1 MDALVNDFR
10 YALRSLRRTPGFTIT
25 ATLTLAIG
33 IGANTAI
40 FSMMDHVMLRPLAYQ
55 DPDRLYVIH
64 ENVPR
69 FAHISPTLPV
79 SANHFLEWQ
88 RHTNAFEEMALI
100 GRTSLNLTGAGEP
113 EQLQGAR
120 ASAALFPML
129 GIRPQLGRVFLTEED
144 AIGRDRVVI
153 LDDALWRRRFGA
165 DAGIVGRTIALS
177 GNSYTVIGVLPS
189 DFRFPKI
196 ADLFGMTVYE
206 GRPQF
211 WKPLAMTK
219 DEATQAETFDFISIA
234 RLKETSS
241 RAAALDQLNHVQASV
256 SKWFAGSDLRAVM
269 TPLDEQITGRSK
281 AGLQMLL
288 AAVGAVL
295 LIGCVNITNL
305 MLARST
311 QRRREIAVRSAIG
324 ASSTRLLR
332 QALAESTMLA
342 VVGTLGGL
350 VLAHVVLQT
359 VLAYAPIDLPRMD
372 EVRLDG
378 RIFAFM
384 AVLGAFTSL
393 ACGLLP
399 AWHFANADPQDAM
412 KSHSRTSTSGHA
424 AGRLRSSLVASEV
437 ALSAICLV
445 AAGLLL
451 HSFVKIMR
459 VDPGFTSERVVTV
472 DVALPAV
479 RYPAPKRVEFYRT
492 LLSEVSALPGV
503 VSAGITNK
511 LPVAGRGTAA
521 TALIHIEGATAPIIE
536 RPIADVRNVN
546 PEFFSTMGIG
556 LRAGS
561 ILSASDRDGT
571 TAVISQSLA
580 DRAWPNQQPLGK
592 RFHIGSPQSSPL
604 YEVVGVVGDVRHT
617 SLIGNQHNL
626 GVYIPYWRRAFSEIS
641 LAVKTTDDPAATYAI
656 VRQTIRRLDSEL
668 PIAAMRTMD
677 DVVLESVA
685 PRQFQMRL
693 VLVFGIIAL
702 FLAGLGVYGVV
713 SYSVAQRTS
722 ELGLRMALGATPR
735 VVAGS
740 VLRHAMLPVALGLCV
755 GLVAAIA
762 GGRVVRAMLFEVNP
776 VDPITLSLVTVV
788 LLIVGL
794 FACYLPA
801 RRAMRVDP
809 LTALRTE

>member
-1 MDALVNDFR
+1 MDTILNDLR
-10 YALRSLRRTPGFTIT
+10 YAFRSLRRTPGFTI
-25 ATLTLAIG
+25 AAVLTLAIG

-40 FSMMDHVMLRPLAYQ
+40 FSIVDHVMLRPLAYQ
-55 DPDRLYVIH
+55 DPDHLHVVH
-64 ENVPR
+64 ESVPR

-88 RHTNAFEEMALI
+88 RNVDAFEGMALI
-100 GRTSLNLTGAGEP
+100 GRISLNLTGTGEP

-129 GIRPQLGRVFLTEED
+129 GIRPQLGRVFLSEED
-144 AIGRDRVVI
+144 ATGRDRVVI

-165 DAGIVGRTIALS
+165 DPGIVGRAISLS
-177 GNSYTVIGVLPS
+177 GNPYTVIGVLPP

-206 GRPQF
+206 GRPEF

-219 DEATQAETFDFISIA
+219 DEATQAETFDFISIV
-234 RLKETSS
+234 RLKQTSS
-241 RAAALDQLNHVQASV
+241 RAAALDQLNRVQASV
-256 SKWFAGSDLRAVM
+256 STWFAGSDLRAVM

-305 MLARST
+305 LLARST

-342 VVGTLGGL
+342 AIGTIAGL

-378 RIFAFM
+378 RIFGFM
-384 AVLGAFTSL
+384 AVLGTFTSL

-412 KSHSRTSTSGHA
+412 KSISRTSTSGRA
-424 AGRLRSSLVASEV
+424 AERLRSSLVASEV

-472 DVALPAV
+472 DVALPGV

-561 ILSASDRDGT
+561 LLSESDRDGT
-571 TAVISQSLA
+571 TAVISESLA
-580 DRAWPNQQPLGK
+580 ERAWPNQQPLGK

-604 YEVVGVVGDVRHT
+604 YEVVGIVGDVRST
-617 SLIGNQHNL
+617 SLSTNL
-626 GVYIPYWRRAFSEIS
+626 PSPGVYIPYWRRAFSEVS
-641 LAVKTTDDPAATYAI
+641 LAVKTNDDPAATYVLI
-656 VRQTIRRLDSEL
+656 HRTIRRLDAEL
-668 PIAAMRTMD
+668 PIPAMRTMD
-677 DVVLESVA
+677 DVVMESVA
-685 PRQFQMRL
+685 SRQFQMRL
-693 VLVFGIIAL
+693 VLLFGIVAL
-702 FLAGLGVYGVV
+702 LLASLGVYGVV
-713 SYSVAQRTS
+713 SYSVAQRTG
-722 ELGLRMALGATPR
+722 EIGLRIALGAAPAT
-735 VVAGS
+735 VARG
-740 VLRHAMLPVALGLCV
+740 VLRQAMLPVTIGLV
-755 GLVAAIA
+755 AGLVAAIGA
-762 GGRVVRAMLFEVNP
+762 GRTVRAMLFDVAPTDP
-776 VDPITLSLVTVV
+776 VTLLTVSL
-788 LLIVGL
+788 LLLAVGMA
-794 FACYLPA
+794 ACYLPA

-809 LTALRTE
+809 LVALRTE